1 MGGTSQV
8 RNNTNLD
15 HRDGYRFLVMRLSAW
30 LKLDSRLRGNDER
43 CRLFRFARGAGSYG
57 YPKVVIAKERSDC
70 GNLMGRDHHVGCR
83 LLVMTLLEIRD
94 RHASLEMTTVRA
106 TSGPESGSQDKTPAP
121 EALSFCYQGITCASS
136 TGCVFL

>member
-1 MGGTSQV
+1 MSGSEQIIPGCSADEYYLTHPLDYSLCYLRRIWPLFSAWEGMGGTSQV

-30 LKLDSRLRGNDER
+30 LKLDSRFRGNDER

-70 GNLMGRDHHVGCR
+70 GNLVCDGLFCI
-83 LLVMTLLEIRD
+83 EI
-94 RHASLEMTTVRA
+94 A
-106 TSGPESGSQDKTPAP
+106 TSH
-121 EALSFCYQGITCASS
+121 
-136 TGCVFL
+136 